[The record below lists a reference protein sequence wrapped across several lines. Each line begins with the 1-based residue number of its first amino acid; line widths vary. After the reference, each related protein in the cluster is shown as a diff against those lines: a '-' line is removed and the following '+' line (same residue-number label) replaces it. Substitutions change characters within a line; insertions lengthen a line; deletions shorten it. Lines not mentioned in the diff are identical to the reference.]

1 MPAPTARA
9 RRLMVT
15 EALGL
20 SGLLVGGALLSGP
33 AGVSMAA
40 RPGSSSPAPTSPPPS
55 TQRAAAQPGSTGR
68 PPQDA
73 LNALSALNRNL
84 LTAAA
89 LGDATLVRKL
99 LGAGA
104 SPHAADERGRTA
116 LLLALYQRHG
126 EAARALIHAGADVN
140 HKDDQANSAF
150 LLAAASGQVE
160 LVRLTLAHGA
170 DPHSTDRYRGTALTA
185 ASQQG
190 SPEVVKLLLQAG
202 VPVDHVNALGWTAL
216 LEAIVLGDGSARY
229 EHVVQLLL
237 DAGAD
242 ANLADRDGVT
252 PTRHARERGYKTMV
266 KMLMRVRGH

>member
-1 MPAPTARA
+1 MPAPAARA
-9 RRLMVT
+9 RRLMVA

-20 SGLLVGGALLSGP
+20 SGLLLGGALLSGP

-40 RPGSSSPAPTSPPPS
+40 RPGSSPPAPGSPPS
-55 TQRAAAQPGSTGR
+55 SQRAATQPGSAGR
-68 PPQDA
+68 PSH
-73 LNALSALNRNL
+73 ALSALNRNL
-84 LTAAA
+84 LTAAS
-89 LGDATLVRKL
+89 LGDAALVRKL

-116 LLLALYQRHG
+116 LLLAIYQRHG

-150 LLAAASGQVE
+150 LLAAANGQVE
-160 LVRLTLAHGA
+160 LVRLTLSHGA

-185 ASQQG
+185 ASQHG
-190 SPEVVKLLLQAG
+190 NPEVVKLLLQAG

-229 EHVVQLLL
+229 EDVVQLLL